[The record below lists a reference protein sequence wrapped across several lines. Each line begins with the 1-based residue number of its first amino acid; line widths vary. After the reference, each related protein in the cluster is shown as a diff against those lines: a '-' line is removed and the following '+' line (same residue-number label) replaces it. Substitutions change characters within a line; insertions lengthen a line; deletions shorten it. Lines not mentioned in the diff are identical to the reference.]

1 MCVLF
6 ITWKISPALHSVGF
20 FAQTGNWLTSDMLL
34 HLIDSDSSYSMNKY
48 VIKCCLFCVHWCLGS
63 RGARLSTWTGA
74 AADTSRSHGCYILD
88 RLWTGESISSSWL
101 LYLGPFSRPFHRG
114 SDQDWCSRSLKPCTH
129 WWQSWI
135 QHGRLC
141 WKSTFAETGNKSA
154 TKLTVAVYVQL
165 CCRFCQQIGIQL
177 EFDSLSRLTLL
188 LICSTLSPLRSTL
201 LPVCRG
207 PKPQSTLLTFNK
219 VDRVAFNV
227 VANVYRALEITVAQF
242 GIKSTVAQK
251 RSEFL

>member
-101 LYLGPFSRPFHRG
+101 LYLGPSMNRWVHQQLMAAI
-114 SDQDWCSRSLKPCTH
+114 SWTVLKAISP
-129 WWQSWI
+129 
-135 QHGRLC
+135 
-141 WKSTFAETGNKSA
+141 WKWSGLMFAVT
-154 TKLTVAVYVQL
+154 
-165 CCRFCQQIGIQL
+165 
-177 EFDSLSRLTLL
+177 
-188 LICSTLSPLRSTL
+188 
-201 LPVCRG
+201 
-207 PKPQSTLLTFNK
+207 
-219 VDRVAFNV
+219 
-227 VANVYRALEITVAQF
+227 
-242 GIKSTVAQK
+242 
-251 RSEFL
+251 